1 MAKVEKK
8 VCLKCTSEK
17 RLGEFYKSNSELN
30 SDGKLPWCKDC
41 VQDRYNTLLTIYN
54 GRSLDSFKHLL
65 FNLDEFFSE
74 ELYNECVMKDGTKF
88 IGEYFKVVNRDK
100 NYRENTSLN
109 NTLESNESK
118 DIQLED
124 GNIVDERLIVEW
136 GRARNKE
143 DYMILEKRYKEL
155 ANRFPSKSPEEQYII
170 KDICKLELDIEE
182 CRRLGKTDKIASL
195 ENIKSKKMKDL
206 DIIPSEKKNSMSDKD
221 IKIFGMGMKIYET
234 TRPIPQI
241 ADAFNDVDNMNSY
254 WDRTIVKPMAKMQGL
269 ANGEYSLENG
279 MDDIELSPDYMKT
292 LNDMYGD
299 EDE

>member
-8 VCLKCTSEK
+8 SCTKCGESK
-17 RLGEFYKSNSELN
+17 RLGDFYKSNSELN
-30 SDGKLPWCKDC
+30 NDGKTSICKQC
-41 VQDRYNTLLTIYN
+41 VQDRYETLLTIYD
-54 GRSLDSFKHLL
+54 GKSMESFKHLL

-109 NTLESNESK
+109 NTLESNETK

-124 GNIVDERLIVEW
+124 GVIVNERLIVEW
-136 GRARNKE
+136 GRGRQRE

-234 TRPIPQI
+234 TRPIPKI
-241 ADAFNDVDNMNSY
+241 AETFNDVDNMNSY

-279 MDDIELSPDYMKT
+279 MGDIEFNPDYVEV
-292 LNDMYGD
+292 LNDVNGD
-299 EDE
+299 KNE